1 MTALRVGFDT
11 GPLLG
16 PRTGVGLAVQEMH
29 RALGER
35 DDLQLTDYVLSLRAR
50 LGGKVPQGT
59 RILPLPAAVAQRIWA
74 ISDRARLDRWLPG
87 VQVVHGT
94 NYVVPPSNL
103 PRVVS
108 VYDCW
113 FLRHPDQATPSVHRA
128 GQVLRRAVASGAV
141 VHASSTAT
149 ADEVRSLLP
158 GASVHTVHLAA
169 VPLTPAPANA
179 PTAAAVTQLAGRP
192 FVLFIGTFER
202 RKNLPMLVQAFAA
215 IASSH
220 PDLCLVLAGGEGD
233 DSAAVQRA
241 VSALGPALS
250 PRVLLAGRVDTDTR
264 SWLLHRAAALAYP
277 SLDEGFGFPL
287 LDAMQASV
295 PVVAST
301 AGSIPEVAGDAA
313 LLSDVSDLDAF
324 AENLHLALHSQS
336 VRAHLVATGHEQ
348 WQRFSWH
355 RCAAEMSALYR
366 RVAAGEFAA
375 GSSTTGTG
383 TTDAHTTDSG
393 GDVR

>member
-16 PRTGVGLAVQEMH
+16 PRTGVGLAVQELH
-29 RALGER
+29 RALADR
-35 DDLQLTDYVLSLRAR
+35 DDVELTDYVLSLRAR
-50 LGGKVPQGT
+50 FGGKVPPGT

-87 VQVVHGT
+87 AQVVHGT
-94 NYVVPPSNL
+94 NYVVPPSQL

-113 FLRHPDQATPSVHRA
+113 FLRHPDQATPGVHRA

-141 VHASSTAT
+141 VHASSAAT
-149 ADEVRSLLP
+149 ADAVRALLP
-158 GASVHTVHLAA
+158 GAAVHTVHLAA
-169 VPLTPAPANA
+169 VPLAPAPATP
-179 PTAAAVTQLAGRP
+179 PTATVVTQLAGRP
-192 FVLFIGTFER
+192 FLLSIGTFER

-220 PDLCLVLAGGEGD
+220 PDLCLLLAGGDGD

-241 VSALGPALS
+241 ITALGPALS
-250 PRVLLAGRVDTDTR
+250 ARVLVAGRVDTDTR
-264 SWLLHRAAALAYP
+264 SWLLHHAAALAYP

-287 LDAMQASV
+287 LDAMQAGV

-313 LLSDVSDLDAF
+313 LLSDVADVDAF
-324 AENLHLALHSQS
+324 AANLHLALHSQS
-336 VRAHLVATGHEQ
+336 VRAHLVATGHQ
-348 WQRFSWH
+348 QLQRFSWQ
-355 RCAAEMSALYR
+355 RCAAEMAALYR
-366 RVAAGEFAA
+366 RVAAGDS
-375 GSSTTGTG
+375 G
-383 TTDAHTTDSG
+383 TDAPTG
-393 GDVR
+393 GDTR